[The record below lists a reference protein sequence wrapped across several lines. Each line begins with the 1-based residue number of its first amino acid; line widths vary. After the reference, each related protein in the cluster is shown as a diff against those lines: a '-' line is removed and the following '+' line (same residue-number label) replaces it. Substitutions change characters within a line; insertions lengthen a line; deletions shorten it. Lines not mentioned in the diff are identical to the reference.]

1 MPAVAVRAIHHQQIL
16 EHGGLQG
23 VRHETAFA
31 AALARPQQRWSYGE
45 LHSIPSLAAA
55 YAEAIAGAH
64 PFADGNKRTAFLVA
78 VVFLGLNGFVFN
90 ATNASVVLIIQRLA
104 AGDLSWPE
112 LEEWFQTHSSERTS

>member
-1 MPAVAVRAIHHQQIL
+1 MHHQQIL

-45 LHSIPSLAAA
+45 LQSIPSLAAA
-55 YAEAIAGAH
+55 YAEALVRAH
-64 PFADGNKRTAFLVA
+64 PFADGNKRTGFLVA
-78 VVFLGLNGFVFN
+78 VVFLGLNGFAFN
-90 ATNASVVLIIQRLA
+90 ATNASVVMMVQRLA

-112 LEEWFQTHSSERTS
+112 LDDWFQAHSTERPT